1 MLEFRGITKHYSWRQ
16 EPAITDVT
24 LSVSPGEV
32 LGLVGLN
39 GAGKTTSLRVAC
51 GVALATNGDVE
62 VDGFSIL
69 RRKAEASRLIGW
81 VPEQPVHDASARVA
95 SLVHYYSDIA
105 GGVLPARGEELLR
118 EWGMEEFRRK
128 RFRELSLGYK
138 RRLAVVVASLTGPR
152 YFLLD
157 EPFNGLDPVAM
168 VQFRKWIVTAKE
180 EGRGIIL
187 SSHVLREVQSL
198 CDRIAVIHHGRILS
212 TMTAAELATSVH
224 KEVTVVLDRVDPGAR
239 TLLEKFGTVTLAGN
253 TITVRGR
260 EINPG
265 TVSASLMKAGY
276 IVQRLTSGESDL
288 EEQFLRLVGETS

>member
-1 MLEFRGITKHYSWRQ
+1 MLEFRGITKKYTWRQ
-16 EPAITDVT
+16 RPAIQDVT

-81 VPEQPVHDASARVA
+81 VPEQPVHDGSVRVA

-105 GGVLPARGEELLR
+105 GGVLPARGRELLR
-118 EWGMEEFRRK
+118 EWGMEEFGRK

-168 VQFRKWIVTAKE
+168 VQFRKWIMSAKHD
-180 EGRGIIL
+180 GRGIIL
-187 SSHVLREVQSL
+187 SSHVLREVQAL
-198 CDRIAVIHHGRILS
+198 CDRIAVIHHGRIIS
-212 TMTAAELATSVH
+212 TMTADELASSVH
-224 KEVTVVLDRVDPGAR
+224 KEVTVVLDREDAGARVLLERFGAVTLSGNTVTIRGVEIDPGA
-239 TLLEKFGTVTLAGN
+239 VN
-253 TITVRGR
+253 
-260 EINPG
+260 
-265 TVSASLMKAGY
+265 ASLVKAGY
-276 IVQRLTSGESDL
+276 VVQRLTTGESDL
-288 EEQFLRLVGETS
+288 EEYFLRVVGETS